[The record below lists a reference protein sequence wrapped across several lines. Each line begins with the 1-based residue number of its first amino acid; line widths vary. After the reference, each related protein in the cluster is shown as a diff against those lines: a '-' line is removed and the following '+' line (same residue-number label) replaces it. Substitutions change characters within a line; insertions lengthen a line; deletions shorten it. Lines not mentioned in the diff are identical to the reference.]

1 MLRHLPYHYVV
12 IEPTIVHRVK
22 LYHRMR
28 MQAKRD
34 WKVET
39 NRESLR
45 VSGAELGEHGTLDYL
60 YYKFRIDRV
69 YEQNP

>member
-12 IEPTIVHRVK
+12 IEPTTVHRVK

-28 MQAKRD
+28 KQAKRV

-39 NRESLR
+39 KRESLR
-45 VSGAELGEHGTLDYL
+45 VSGAELGEHGPFD
-60 YYKFRIDRV
+60 
-69 YEQNP
+69 